1 MTALALGLLAPVAL
15 TQGTT
20 PAFATERSSLLLDP
34 LPSQDQEPRERA
46 AVARVPVP
54 PELERRLPRERIEE
68 LLELPMVRSSQN
80 RARQKATLVRLLQAG
95 CSDAGDPPAER
106 YAFLELALGLAEQMR
121 EPSLVR
127 EVITAME
134 ARFAIQRANLL
145 QSSARKIAA
154 EPSDAAPVPA
164 TLVSLF
170 IEAGAL
176 QLEADLSAAEQ
187 ALHEARQVLSRCR
200 GSEATRATR
209 DVEMLASR
217 VRERILVRDRLPAA
231 ELRRAAPPPEADP
244 ERQSIRDA
252 FRQSLR
258 ELQGQERGAWKAA
271 LERWSDE
278 GLATR
283 RNSAGT
289 RFESLRAA
297 MSIAGKLGD
306 LRALG
311 ELLAELELQ
320 FEVDRLAIERDVL
333 REAADSGG
341 LELETSTRA
350 LLALAARAL
359 ATRSPIA
366 QQALDDAAAMRER
379 LRQDHAIYA
388 ELGEEVLAV
397 RSGFALLQE
406 EEELRAALIRQ
417 PSHAESAER
426 LGWLLCLRREHWSEG
441 LPLLAA
447 HAATSLKDGS
457 SAREIA
463 RLDFVAEPSAADL
476 RRIAAAWREHA
487 ATAGLSAVERR
498 ALLRRASERYSQISR
513 PTALDRLELA
523 HLSQELAGIS
533 SADIV
538 RTEAA
543 FDSPP
548 FPERGGRFAREDE
561 VRRAGGAG
569 TSSAVESGLR
579 WLKNHQ
585 SEDGRWDAD
594 AFHRHCEAVPCDGAG
609 ASCHD
614 VGLTGLALLAFL
626 GDGHHPN
633 RKTPYQRVV
642 RSGITWLVEN
652 MSEGHDDGLIG
663 GRSNHAFMYDHAVAA
678 LALCEAYLF
687 SQQENLRGPAQRAV
701 NFVLRARNP
710 YKAWR
715 YEAPPNGENDSS
727 ITGWMVRLLK
737 TAEDAGLDIDKA
749 AYAGALSLFD
759 ELTDSS
765 TGRCGYI
772 NRGEPPA
779 RPTGKADKWPA
790 ASSES
795 LTAVALL
802 SRTFLGETPQKNP
815 LLSAHAELML
825 SKLPAWKGDDVRT
838 VDLYYW
844 VHGASAMFLMGGKYW
859 EKWNNAMKPALV
871 VAQRKDGHL
880 AGSWDP
886 VDPWG
891 EEGGRIYST
900 AMCVLCLQVYYRWER
915 K

>member
-20 PAFATERSSLLLDP
+20 PAFATERSSILLDP
-34 LPSQDQEPRERA
+34 VRSQDQEPSERA

-54 PELERRLPRERIEE
+54 AELERRVPRERIEE
-68 LLELPMVRSSQN
+68 LLDLPMVRSSQD

-95 CSDAGDPPAER
+95 CSDGGDPPAER
-106 YAFLELALGLAEQMR
+106 YSFLELALGLAEQMR

-134 ARFAIQRANLL
+134 ARFAIPRASLL
-145 QSSARKIAA
+145 LSSARTIAA
-154 EPSDAAPVPA
+154 EQSDAAPVPA

-176 QLEADLSAAEQ
+176 QLEADLAAAEQ
-187 ALHEARQVLSRCR
+187 ALHEAREVLSRCR

-217 VRERILVRDRLPAA
+217 VRERILARDRLPAA

-244 ERQSIRDA
+244 ARQTVRDA

-271 LERWSDE
+271 LDRWSDE

-289 RFESLRAA
+289 RYESLRTAL
-297 MSIAGKLGD
+297 SIAGKLGD
-306 LRALG
+306 LRALE

-341 LELETSTRA
+341 LGLETSTRA

-359 ATRSPIA
+359 PTRSPVA
-366 QQALDDAAAMRER
+366 QQALADAEAMRTR
-379 LRQDHAIYA
+379 MKQDHALSA

-397 RSGFALLQE
+397 KSLVAMLAE

-417 PSHAESAER
+417 PDDAASAER
-426 LGWLLCLRREHWSEG
+426 LGWLLCLRRERWSEG

-447 HAATSLKDGS
+447 HASSKLKDGS

-487 ATAGLSAVERR
+487 ETVGLSAVERR
-498 ALLRRASERYSQISR
+498 ALLRRASERYGRIAM

-523 HLSQELAGIS
+523 HLSQELAALS
-533 SADIV
+533 SADF
-538 RTEAA
+538 EAA
-543 FDSPP
+543 TDSVP
-548 FPERGGRFAREDE
+548 FPHLGWRFARGD
-561 VRRAGGAG
+561 RARLAGGAG
-569 TSSAVESGLR
+569 TESAVQSGLR
-579 WLKNHQ
+579 WLKEHQ

-594 AFHRHCEAVPCDGAG
+594 AFHRHCEAVPCDGDG
-609 ASCHD
+609 ASSHD

-642 RSGITWLVEN
+642 RSGVTWLVEN

-678 LALCEAYLF
+678 LALCEAYLL

-727 ITGWMVRLLK
+727 ITGWMVRILK
-737 TAEDAGLDIDKA
+737 TAEDAGLDVDKA
-749 AYAGALSLFD
+749 AYEGARSLFD

-790 ASSES
+790 ANSES

-802 SRTFLGETPQKNP
+802 SRFFLGETPQKNP

-859 EKWNNAMKPALV
+859 EKWNNAMKPTLV

-891 EEGGRIYST
+891 EDGGRIYST
-900 AMCVLCLQVYYRWER
+900 AMCVLCLQVYYRYER